1 MSADGKRRSLG
12 RGLAALLGEEAEE
25 APARD
30 DARMVRTVPVGA
42 LKPGRFQPRRVFDDE
57 SLKPL
62 ADSVRERGVLQPI
75 LVRRLPEDPNRFEI
89 IAGER
94 RWRAAQMAQRHEV
107 PIIEREIGD
116 REMLEVALVENIQR
130 QDLTAIEEAEG
141 YQRLMVEFGHTQEAL
156 ATAVGKSRS
165 HIANTLRLLDLP
177 EAVKVMVNQGL
188 LSAGHARALIGAAD
202 PAGLAAD
209 VVRLGLNVRQTEALA
224 QAAKPARK
232 NSAAAK
238 PAKDADTAAIERDL
252 TSRLGL
258 KVTIDHAAKGGALTI
273 RYRTLEQLDGVLLL
287 LNEGGAPRR

>member
-1 MSADGKRRSLG
+1 VSADGKRRSLG
-12 RGLAALLGEEAEE
+12 RGLAALLGEEPE
-25 APARD
+25 AVPSRD
-30 DARMVRTVPVGA
+30 DARALRTVPVGA

-62 ADSVRERGVLQPI
+62 ADSIRERGVLQPI

-107 PIIEREIGD
+107 PIIEREIDD

-177 EAVKVMVNQGL
+177 ATVQVMVNQGK

-202 PAGLAAD
+202 PAALAAE
-209 VVRLGLNVRQTEALA
+209 VVRRGLNVRQTEALA
-224 QAAKPARK
+224 QAAKPAR
-232 NSAAAK
+232 NTSAAAT
-238 PAKDADTAAIERDL
+238 PAKDADTAALERGL
-252 TSRLGL
+252 TARLGL

-287 LNEGGAPRR
+287 LNAGGAARR